1 MTVELAHPSTEPLA
15 SRSPTTPAHPRW
27 WFLWTTPGRILTIGV
42 VLSALVIASAFATST
57 TINDRQQ
64 ALTTVLDHTEPLS
77 FAAGQLYTTLS
88 VADAA
93 AATAFIAGSEPRDVR
108 QRYEQAITDAS
119 VAVTRASSGLTDEPM
134 VQLLG
139 RVNAQLS
146 VYTGLVETARTN
158 NRAGNPVGSSYLS
171 EASSLMQTQML
182 PDAQRLY
189 EETSTRVD
197 AETTASTRIPGPVIL
212 VVLATLLFGAFA
224 NRWLARRTRRR
235 VNIGFVAGGLAVL
248 IMLIWV
254 GTALVISTL
263 DSRSAK
269 DTAAESLKTV
279 TSLAI
284 TAQQARADE
293 TLSLIRRGDEDVR
306 KQSYYQRIDTM
317 QQQLSDYLSRDD
329 AIDKS
334 DLADAEQ
341 LLKRWRAADDR
352 INAYI
357 AVGNYQAATQVALGT
372 GEDDSTPAFDRL
384 DDALTKGIEESRNQL
399 RNDILNARR
408 VLSGATVGAAVLS
421 VVGRARGGAGV
432 VAEAERV
439 PVMSACAKKSLA
451 MAFARR
457 SAAVRAAGGCW
468 PAARTGAAA
477 MPTPGVTLA
486 PPTPA
491 GMEELP
497 PSRPRGRRPTRA
509 TATAPR
515 ACARSP
521 TKAEADAAVADHP
534 QPRPADRRPRHRQQ
548 PVQLPRPDHRRDH
561 RFRRRHRRRGRARHL
576 RHPVAGRVPHPVV
589 GRPRHRTAEQP
600 GRRRRQD
607 HDASPVSARSW
618 CNFSTVY
625 LNANQRILAPRDS
638 TISQPSDLSGKRV
651 CVAKGTTSLRPDPAD
666 HPAADHRRRW

>member
-27 WFLWTTPGRILTIGV
+27 WFLWTTPGRILSIGV

-57 TINDRQQ
+57 TINDRQA
-64 ALTTVLDHTEPLS
+64 ALTTVLNHTEPLA

-93 AATAFIAGSEPRDVR
+93 AATAFIAGAEPRDVR

-139 RVNAQLS
+139 RVNAELS

-171 EASSLMQTQML
+171 EASALMQTRIL

-189 EETSTRVD
+189 EETSERVN

-235 VNIGFVAGGLAVL
+235 INIGFVAGGMAVL
-248 IMLIWV
+248 IMLVWV
-254 GTALVISTL
+254 GTALIISTA

-279 TSLAI
+279 TNLAI

-306 KQSYYQRIDTM
+306 KQSYYQRIDVM
-317 QQQLSDYLSRDD
+317 QQQLSDYLARDD
-329 AIDKS
+329 VIDKA
-334 DLADAEQ
+334 DLANAEQ

-372 GEDDSTPAFDRL
+372 SEDDSTPAFNKL
-384 DDALTKGIEESRNQL
+384 DDALSKGIEESRTQL
-399 RNDILNARR
+399 RDDILNAHR

-421 VVGRARGGAGV
+421 V
-432 VAEAERV
+432 
-439 PVMSACAKKSLA
+439 
-451 MAFARR
+451 MAA
-457 SAAVRAAGGCW
+457 
-468 PAARTGAAA
+468 
-477 MPTPGVTLA
+477 L
-486 PPTPA
+486 
-491 GMEELP
+491 
-497 PSRPRGRRPTRA
+497 
-509 TATAPR
+509 
-515 ACARSP
+515 
-521 TKAEADAAVADHP
+521 AVALGLW
-534 QPRPADRRPRHRQQ
+534 PR
-548 PVQLPRPDHRRDH
+548 
-561 RFRRRHRRRGRARHL
+561 
-576 RHPVAGRVPHPVV
+576 
-589 GRPRHRTAEQP
+589 
-600 GRRRRQD
+600 
-607 HDASPVSARSW
+607 
-618 CNFSTVY
+618 
-625 LNANQRILAPRDS
+625 
-638 TISQPSDLSGKRV
+638 LSEYR
-651 CVAKGTTSLRPDPAD
+651 
-666 HPAADHRRRW
+666 